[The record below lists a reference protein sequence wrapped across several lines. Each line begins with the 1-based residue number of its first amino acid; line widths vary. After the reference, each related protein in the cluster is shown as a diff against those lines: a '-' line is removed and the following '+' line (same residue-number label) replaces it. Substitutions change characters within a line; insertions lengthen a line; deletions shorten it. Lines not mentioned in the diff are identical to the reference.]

1 MQAEKNPVYTAAEL
15 KAFSFPA
22 EVFNSIPT
30 ILASF
35 DKEKLETNTTSTKTD
50 TTLLFTNY
58 MGANWCYRNT
68 WCHRT
73 DNILSPV
80 RTGT

>member
-1 MQAEKNPVYTAAEL
+1 MSFSAEGAQMQAEKNPIYTAAKL

-35 DKEKLETNTTSTKTD
+35 DLEKLQINTTST
-50 TTLLFTNY
+50 LN
-58 MGANWCYRNT
+58 
-68 WCHRT
+68 
-73 DNILSPV
+73 
-80 RTGT
+80 

>member
-1 MQAEKNPVYTAAEL
+1 MQAEKNPVYTAAKL

-35 DKEKLETNTTSTKTD
+35 DKEKLQTNTTSTKID

-58 MGANWCYRNT
+58 T
-68 WCHRT
+68 
-73 DNILSPV
+73 
-80 RTGT
+80 

>member
-1 MQAEKNPVYTAAEL
+1 MSFSAEGAQLQAEKNPIYTAAKL

-35 DKEKLETNTTSTKTD
+35 D
-50 TTLLFTNY
+50 
-58 MGANWCYRNT
+58 
-68 WCHRT
+68 
-73 DNILSPV
+73 
-80 RTGT
+80 